1 MRKNQKILANS
12 LSIVILLMFILLLFA
27 YGKMTFAKYSQT
39 AEKKFLFFLIV
50 WYFCGSCN
58 IFCGCDYGFFL
69 GQNGTSKLSVCS
81 RG

>member
-1 MRKNQKILANS
+1 LRKNQKILANS
-12 LSIVILLMFILLLFA
+12 LSIVILLMFILLFFA

-69 GQNGTSKLSVCS
+69 SQNGASKLFVCS